1 MLGSINAIER
11 SRVNELQNPE
21 DDRPLAA
28 HWRVPCLQTTFV
40 YFLSSNFMGPWLSFL
55 HPDQVQQRGV
65 GATQD
70 IILKLLDGVPLSD
83 AQPVLVVDCL
93 PNRNSV

>member
-1 MLGSINAIER
+1 MKKTDHLLRTGVCHVYKLLLFISF
-11 SRVNELQNPE
+11 P
-21 DDRPLAA
+21 
-28 HWRVPCLQTTFV
+28 QT
-40 YFLSSNFMGPWLSFL
+40 LWGPWLSFL

-65 GATQD
+65 VATQE
-70 IILKLLDGVPLSD
+70 IILKLLDGLPLSD